1 MYEFGDFR
9 IVPEAW
15 DQIDVESLKRM
26 RGAFQMWMSQN
37 LEWLPEIEQDRATEV
52 YEQWEAYIYFR
63 EKAETVRRYIV
74 ARIENDYEEV

>member
-37 LEWLPEIEQDRATEV
+37 LEWLPEDYRRWFIHELSARKRILLRDLFSHFSNIKNIER
-52 YEQWEAYIYFR
+52 R
-63 EKAETVRRYIV
+63 VRGNRH
-74 ARIENDYEEV
+74 